1 MRSNMRKLLWILYWR
16 VTGAIGYTVY
26 LRDWYDPET
35 FTLRKKNSHL
45 AILKIL
51 SKEDANGHRRVEE
64 VFQIQI
70 RKI

>member
-1 MRSNMRKLLWILYWR
+1 MRRLLWTIHWKL
-16 VTGAIGYTVY
+16 TGIIGYTIY

-35 FTLRKKNSHL
+35 FTLKKKNSHL
-45 AILKIL
+45 AILKII
-51 SKEDANGHRRVEE
+51 SKKDENGYRRVKE

>member
-1 MRSNMRKLLWILYWR
+1 M
-16 VTGAIGYTVY
+16 IGYTIY

-35 FTLRKKNSHL
+35 FTLKKKNSHL
-45 AILKIL
+45 AILKII
-51 SKEDANGHRRVEE
+51 SKKDENGYRRVKE

>member
-1 MRSNMRKLLWILYWR
+1 M
-16 VTGAIGYTVY
+16 IGYTIY

-35 FTLRKKNSHL
+35 FTLKKKNSHL
-45 AILKIL
+45 AILKIIG
-51 SKEDANGHRRVEE
+51 KKDENGYRRVKE